1 MAPLPGPRGP
11 LAQARVAAHL
21 YRAPALGLL
30 DLHRRYGEVVAFGYG
45 PLRFVALFGPAAN
58 RFILAERPELFRW
71 RDATRWLI
79 PIDGET
85 ALVVSDGDDHR
96 RRRRLVQPAFATRRI
111 QAAVGTMLEEVDREL
126 DTWRVGQ
133 RILLHGALRRPIL
146 RTAVRALFGEE
157 FGGRAATLIREL
169 DRAISFVNQPL
180 LRQVRIDLPG
190 TRWHRARR
198 ARRRADA
205 IVDAE
210 LARRQADQPPEARDL
225 LDVLRGVGATPGD
238 DRLDEG
244 EIRDQV
250 VSLVAAG
257 YDTTSAAAAWTVRA
271 LLLTPGEW
279 ERTAAD
285 VADAVGA
292 GPLDLD
298 ALRRASRLD
307 AVVNE
312 ALRLWPPGFV
322 SGRGVV
328 GPFEFAGHTIP
339 AGSIVL
345 WSPFVTHR
353 MPGVWPE
360 PDRFLPDRWS
370 DAPRDP
376 YAFVPFGGG
385 QRPCL
390 GFAFALLELK
400 VIVARLLQRVTL
412 EPEPCPASPAGLV
425 TMYPRHGV
433 PARVRTL
440 APAR

>member
-1 MAPLPGPRGP
+1 MVPLPGSRGP

-96 RRRRLVQPAFATRRI
+96 RRRRLVQPAFAARRI
-111 QAAVGTMLEEVDREL
+111 QAAFGTMLEEVDREL

-133 RILLHGALRRPIL
+133 RIHLHGALRRPIL

-157 FGGRAATLIREL
+157 LGDRADALSREL

-225 LDVLRGVGATPGD
+225 LDVLRGIGATPGD

-271 LLLTPGEW
+271 LL
-279 ERTAAD
+279 
-285 VADAVGA
+285 
-292 GPLDLD
+292 
-298 ALRRASRLD
+298 
-307 AVVNE
+307 
-312 ALRLWPPGFV
+312 
-322 SGRGVV
+322 
-328 GPFEFAGHTIP
+328 
-339 AGSIVL
+339 
-345 WSPFVTHR
+345 
-353 MPGVWPE
+353 
-360 PDRFLPDRWS
+360 RWS

-376 YAFVPFGGG
+376 YAFVPFGSG

-412 EPEPCPASPAGLV
+412 EPEPCPAAPAGLV